1 MDKLIK
7 AKKNLGQNFLID
19 KNILEKIVN
28 TTTIENKTI
37 LEIGPGTGNLT
48 SFILKKKP
56 KKFYAVEKDNQLAI
70 NLKKKFEN
78 QITIINDDI
87 LKLDETNLFNDKVKV
102 FGNLPYNISTEILSK
117 WIINLKDRFWF
128 ESLVLM
134 FQKEVANRI
143 IAKFNTSNYGRLS
156 IICNWKLNIKKICD
170 VKPEAFFPKPKI
182 DSSLL
187 LFYPKK
193 NFIKIDD
200 PNNLE
205 KITRVFFNQ
214 RRKML
219 KKPYNQL
226 FNGDQRVLNK
236 LKIDL
241 NLRPQNL
248 SLETYYKLASEYENL
263 RG

>member
-1 MDKLIK
+1 MIK
-7 AKKNLGQNFLID
+7 AKKSLGQNFLID

-28 TTTIENKTI
+28 IIDVKDKNI

-48 SFILKKKP
+48 SYILNRNP
-56 KKFYAVEKDNQLAI
+56 KNFFVIEKDDELAI
-70 NLKKKFEN
+70 NLKNKFDN
-78 QITIINDDI
+78 KLIIINDDV
-87 LKLDETNLFNDKVKV
+87 LNVDETNLFEDKLIV
-102 FGNLPYNISTEILSK
+102 FGNLPYNISTEVISK
-117 WIINLKDRFWF
+117 WIINLGNHFWF

-170 VKPEAFFPKPKI
+170 IKPESFSPKPKI

-187 LFYPKK
+187 FFYPKK
-193 NFIKIDD
+193 DFIKIED

-205 KITRVFFNQ
+205 KITRIFFNQ
-214 RRKML
+214 RRKMI

-226 FNGDQRVLNK
+226 FNGDLKVLKK
-236 LKIDL
+236 LNLDL

-248 SLETYYKLASEYENL
+248 NFDTYYKLALEYENL
-263 RG
+263 GS